1 MPWQEHDR
9 VLNFMALRF
18 FTGYGPMRTEA
29 KAEVMGR
36 VNVWIVSELY
46 YPEDTST
53 GYYVTEIAEGLATS
67 FVVGVLCGQPSYAWR
82 GTDAPRKE
90 VRKGVTITRCRAVV
104 RDKNSLLGKLITQLT
119 LTFSMFANAVRCF
132 RRGDTVLV
140 VTNPPL
146 LPFVVAI
153 ACALKRSRCVLLVH
167 DVYPEVLVAAGLVT
181 RTSPLVVI
189 MNGMNRCVLRGVRH
203 VIVLGQDVERLLRA
217 KDPRLSSER
226 ITVVP
231 HWADL
236 EDIHPT
242 SRKDNTILLGLGLEG
257 KMVLQYAGNM
267 GRTHQIEA
275 LIQCARHLRNEQCI
289 HFIICGQGAKAE
301 WVRNEVVGLGL
312 ANVTIL
318 PRQPRERLCE
328 LLNAC
333 DIALIS
339 FVPGMAG
346 ISVPSRLYN
355 LMAAGKPIVALC
367 DSDSEVSRVISE
379 ENIGW
384 VVPPDTPSGLVQ
396 VLRDAAANR
405 EELANMGSRAR
416 DTAARKY
423 TREITIERYAQV
435 LGRVLGRSAV

>member
-1 MPWQEHDR
+1 
-9 VLNFMALRF
+9 
-18 FTGYGPMRTEA
+18 
-29 KAEVMGR
+29 
-36 VNVWIVSELY
+36 
-46 YPEDTST
+46 
-53 GYYVTEIAEGLATS
+53 
-67 FVVGVLCGQPSYAWR
+67 
-82 GTDAPRKE
+82 
-90 VRKGVTITRCRAVV
+90 
-104 RDKNSLLGKLITQLT
+104 
-119 LTFSMFANAVRCF
+119 
-132 RRGDTVLV
+132 
-140 VTNPPL
+140 
-146 LPFVVAI
+146 
-153 ACALKRSRCVLLVH
+153 
-167 DVYPEVLVAAGLVT
+167 
-181 RTSPLVVI
+181 
-189 MNGMNRCVLRGVRH
+189 
-203 VIVLGQDVERLLRA
+203 
-217 KDPRLSSER
+217 
-226 ITVVP
+226 
-231 HWADL
+231 
-236 EDIHPT
+236 
-242 SRKDNTILLGLGLEG
+242 
-257 KMVLQYAGNM
+257 
-267 GRTHQIEA
+267 
-275 LIQCARHLRNEQCI
+275 
-289 HFIICGQGAKAE
+289 
-301 WVRNEVVGLGL
+301 VRNEVVGLGL